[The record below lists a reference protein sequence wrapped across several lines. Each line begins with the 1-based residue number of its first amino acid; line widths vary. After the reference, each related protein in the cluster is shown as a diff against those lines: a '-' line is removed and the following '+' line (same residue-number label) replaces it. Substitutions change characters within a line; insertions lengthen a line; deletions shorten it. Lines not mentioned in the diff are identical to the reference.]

1 MIGILKLEK
10 KLKNKRKDGMVKS
23 LLPVDS
29 GLRMLL
35 DLEKSTIT
43 KVAEFGTLFVIIT
56 TADSGT
62 NRKGIMTMRDKML
75 CVLCAIL
82 LVVIF
87 NALAE
92 ATTNDKYTREAI
104 VVEVE
109 GNIISA
115 EDSTGNVWCYEVEG
129 DTVPQV
135 GTHVVLTM
143 LAMGSDTIYDD
154 QVVDVE

>member
-29 GLRMLL
+29 GLRTLL

-43 KVAEFGTLFVIIT
+43 KVVEFGTLFVIIT
-56 TADSGT
+56 TVDSGT

-82 LVVIF
+82 LVVTF

-92 ATTNDKYTREAI
+92 ATANDKYTKEAI

-115 EDSTGNVWCYEVEG
+115 EDNTGNVWCYEVEG

>member
-29 GLRMLL
+29 GLRTLL
-35 DLEKSTIT
+35 DLEKLTIT
-43 KVAEFGTLFVIIT
+43 KVVEFGTLFVIIT
-56 TADSGT
+56 TADSGI
-62 NRKGIMTMRDKML
+62 NRKGIMTMKEKVL

-82 LVVIF
+82 LVITFNVLGQAQLNDRYTKDAVI
-87 NALAE
+87 
-92 ATTNDKYTREAI
+92 
-104 VVEVE
+104 VEVE

-115 EDSTGNVWCYEVEG
+115 EDTAGNVWCYEVEG

-135 GTHVVLTM
+135 GTRVVLTM

-154 QVVDVE
+154 RVVDVE

>member
-10 KLKNKRKDGMVKS
+10 KLKNKRKDGMVKL

-43 KVAEFGTLFVIIT
+43 KVVEFGTLFVIIT
-56 TADSGT
+56 TADSGI

-82 LVVIF
+82 LVVTF

>member
-1 MIGILKLEK
+1 MSE
-10 KLKNKRKDGMVKS
+10 
-23 LLPVDS
+23 
-29 GLRMLL
+29 
-35 DLEKSTIT
+35 
-43 KVAEFGTLFVIIT
+43 
-56 TADSGT
+56 
-62 NRKGIMTMRDKML
+62 KML

-82 LVVIF
+82 LVVTF
-87 NALAE
+87 NVLGQAQL
-92 ATTNDKYTREAI
+92 NDRYTREAV
-104 VVEVE
+104 VVEVD

-115 EDSTGNVWCYEVEG
+115 EDTTGNVWCYEVES